1 MASHSPLPALG
12 ESQFLDFSL
21 KRCPDDLYWLPVLL
35 VRSLNNKVGSLNRNT
50 YINRVQ
56 DGLVLLFHTQKKEV
70 EGNEAIL
77 GPEVISGGVGL
88 EPAFNRKKKIFHVAI
103 LRRKYLIMIFPPFL
117 STSVRLQ
124 NVLSYE
130 NKHEGVFFV
139 KKAVKIGI
147 F

>member
-1 MASHSPLPALG
+1 M
-12 ESQFLDFSL
+12 
-21 KRCPDDLYWLPVLL
+21 L

-117 STSVRLQ
+117 SISVRLQ

-130 NKHEGVFFV
+130 NN
-139 KKAVKIGI
+139 KKWYFLGHSLK
-147 F
+147 

>member
-1 MASHSPLPALG
+1 M
-12 ESQFLDFSL
+12 
-21 KRCPDDLYWLPVLL
+21 W
-35 VRSLNNKVGSLNRNT
+35 NT
-50 YINRVQ
+50 YIHNHRDR

-117 STSVRLQ
+117 SISVRLQ

-147 F
+147 FRT